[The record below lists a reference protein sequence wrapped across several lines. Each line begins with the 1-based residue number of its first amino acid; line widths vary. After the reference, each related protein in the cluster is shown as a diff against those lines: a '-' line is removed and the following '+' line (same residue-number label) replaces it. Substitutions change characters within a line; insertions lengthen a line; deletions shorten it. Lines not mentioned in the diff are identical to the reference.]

1 MLPTPVL
8 SVSGKGFA
16 RLRISAWHFSPAPP
30 ILYAVRAI
38 VYHKSRVLSR
48 VLRDFSGSEAPGT
61 PGAEP
66 ARHLL
71 SLPRW
76 CSQEAEPQR
85 HGLALPLWKPQ
96 WGLASRGTCYPC
108 LWFAFLPPI
117 PPAPF
122 PGGEGGVLRL
132 FYARGSAPCIPGAE
146 PARYRFALP
155 LWHPA
160 GGLLCLSPAA
170 PCLYLLFC
178 PLSPRPPSPVGKGE
192 IFSSFRRGLRPR
204 HPCIR
209 PFAELTVS
217 AKRAPCARSLR
228 LPAKTTGS
236 GSL

>member
-48 VLRDFSGSEAPGT
+48 VLRDFSGEQSPRNPAPEPEAALAVPAAVENAT
-61 PGAEP
+61 EACP
-66 ARHLL
+66 ARH
-71 SLPRW
+71 W
-76 CSQEAEPQR
+76 
-85 HGLALPLWKPQ
+85 LALPLWKHQ

-117 PPAPF
+117 PPPPF

-146 PARYRFALP
+146 PARHLLSLP

-178 PLSPRPPSPVGKGE
+178 PLSPRPPSPPGKGE
-192 IFSSFRRGLRPR
+192 IFSFLMQGALPLASPRPEPAR
-204 HPCIR
+204 HWLGGR
-209 PFAELTVS
+209 
-217 AKRAPCARSLR
+217 
-228 LPAKTTGS
+228 
-236 GSL
+236 

>member
-61 PGAEP
+61 PRLNRRRHLLSLPLWCSQGAEP
-66 ARHLL
+66 ARHWL
-71 SLPRW
+71 S
-76 CSQEAEPQR
+76 
-85 HGLALPLWKPQ
+85 
-96 WGLASRGTCYPC
+96 
-108 LWFAFLPPI
+108 
-117 PPAPF
+117 
-122 PGGEGGVLRL
+122 
-132 FYARGSAPCIPGAE
+132 
-146 PARYRFALP
+146 LP

-178 PLSPRPPSPVGKGE
+178 PLSPRPPSPVGKGVPQ
-192 IFSSFRRGLRPR
+192 SLFRRGLGPG
-204 HPCIR
+204 HPCIK
-209 PFAELTVS
+209 PFAALTVS

>member
-66 ARHLL
+66 
-71 SLPRW
+71 
-76 CSQEAEPQR
+76 QR
-85 HGLALPLWKPQ
+85 HWLD
-96 WGLASRGTCYPC
+96 
-108 LWFAFLPPI
+108 
-117 PPAPF
+117 
-122 PGGEGGVLRL
+122 
-132 FYARGSAPCIPGAE
+132 
-146 PARYRFALP
+146 LP

-160 GGLLCLSPAA
+160 GACFVCRLPTLPLPSFLPPIPPPPSPPGKGEIFSLFRRGLRPRHPCIRPFAALAVPAAVAPCGGLPCLPPAA

-178 PLSPRPPSPVGKGE
+178 PLSPRPLPRWGRGSFKVILCKGLCPLHP
-192 IFSSFRRGLRPR
+192 RG
-204 HPCIR
+204 
-209 PFAELTVS
+209 
-217 AKRAPCARSLR
+217 
-228 LPAKTTGS
+228 
-236 GSL
+236 